1 MIKLLLT
8 KYHMMAFK
16 VDPFHEIG
24 EELGRVT
31 TTPKTSVAYLMNAL
45 IIAELAVEECPHY
58 HMFV

>member
-1 MIKLLLT
+1 
-8 KYHMMAFK
+8 MMAFK

-24 EELGRVT
+24 EKLGRVT

-45 IIAELAVEECPHY
+45 IIAELAVEEGPHY